1 MSQIKTLQNIYQT
14 EGLKFILDLFNDYVI
29 ISEKI
34 CGTRFSFKKLD
45 NSNFEFYKK
54 DAKITQIDRLLNS
67 SFDEPINYILSLT
80 EEQKNSILPLYTY
93 GFRIIEKD
101 PIFVTYDNIPLNS
114 LILTDVKN
122 PNDKLIDD
130 VNILNKIAKN
140 LNVEKPPIIFS
151 GKLDDAQKQN
161 ISNYLKLSEQDI
173 LIKFGDNSFTRYI
186 ISILNP
192 TLNTT
197 AAKTSID
204 LPIDSVIFKF
214 IDLEKRTSILAKLV
228 DPSVA
233 QITAEYNDKKEIKDL
248 YGIILGDIVEFILL
262 KNLDLYKLKKIVEE
276 ERYLELVYFIFN
288 DYIHRRQ
295 NKYSGLDSISIPTIV
310 KKFNVNSNMIFSQK
324 TKELINGSEINR
336 DILKIFISAFSKTK
350 YKTSDTIS
358 QSLIDNIKKV
368 KEKIES
374 RVTKNELN
382 ESSESAETLTFEE
395 FIQQN
400 TK

>member
-34 CGTRFSFKKLD
+34 CGTRFSFKKID
-45 NSNFEFYKK
+45 NSTFEFYKK
-54 DAKITQIDRLLNS
+54 DGKITQIDRLLNS
-67 SFDEPINYILSLT
+67 TFDNPINYILSLS
-80 EEQKNSILPLYTY
+80 EEQKNSILPHYTY
-93 GFRIIEKD
+93 GFRIIEQE

-122 PNDKLIDD
+122 PSGKIIDD
-130 VNILNKIAKN
+130 FNVLNKIAKN

-186 ISILNP
+186 ISVLNP
-192 TLNTT
+192 LLDST
-197 AAKTSID
+197 AAKSSID

-214 IDLEKRTSILAKLV
+214 IDLNKRTSVLAKLV

-233 QITAEYNDKKEIKDL
+233 QITAEYNDKKEVKDL
-248 YGIILGDIVEFILL
+248 YGIILSDIVEFILQ

-288 DYIHRRQ
+288 DYIHRSK
-295 NKYSGLDSISIPTIV
+295 NKYSGMESISIPSIA
-310 KKFNVNSNMIFSQK
+310 KKFNINSNLIFSEK
-324 TKELINGSEINR
+324 TKELIKEDINK

-358 QSLIDNIKKV
+358 ISLIDNIKKI
-368 KEKIES
+368 KEKIDL
-374 RVTKNELN
+374 RVSKNELN
-382 ESSESAETLTFEE
+382 ESSETLTFEE
-395 FIQQN
+395 FIQQ
-400 TK
+400 TKNKI

>member
-34 CGTRFSFKKLD
+34 CGTRFSFKKLED
-45 NSNFEFYKK
+45 STFEFYKK
-54 DAKITQIDRLLNS
+54 DGKITQIDRLLNS
-67 SFDEPINYILSLT
+67 TFDGPINYILSLSG
-80 EEQKNSILPLYTY
+80 EQKSAILPLYTY
-93 GFRIIEKD
+93 GLRIIEKE
-101 PIFVTYDNIPLNS
+101 PIFVTYDNKPLNS

-122 PNDKLIDD
+122 PSDKIIDD
-130 VNILNKIAKN
+130 VNVLNKIAKN
-140 LNVEKPPIIFS
+140 LAVENPPIIFS

-186 ISILNP
+186 ISVLNP
-192 TLNTT
+192 LLNTT

-214 IDLEKRTSILAKLV
+214 IDLDKRTSILAKLV

-233 QITAEYNDKKEIKDL
+233 QIAAEYNEKKEIKDL
-248 YGIILGDIVEFILL
+248 YGIILGDIVEFILQ
-262 KNLDLYKLKKIVEE
+262 KNLDLYKLKRIVEE

-288 DYIHRRQ
+288 DYIFRSK
-295 NKYSGLDSISIPTIV
+295 NKYSGMDSISIPSV
-310 KKFNVNSNMIFSQK
+310 AKKFNVNSNLIFSDK
-324 TKELINGSEINR
+324 TKELITEEINK

-350 YKTSDTIS
+350 YKTSDTVS

-368 KEKIES
+368 KEKIDLRISKKEI
-374 RVTKNELN
+374 N
-382 ESSESAETLTFEE
+382 ESSETLTFEE
-395 FIQQN
+395 FMQQN
-400 TK
+400 KF